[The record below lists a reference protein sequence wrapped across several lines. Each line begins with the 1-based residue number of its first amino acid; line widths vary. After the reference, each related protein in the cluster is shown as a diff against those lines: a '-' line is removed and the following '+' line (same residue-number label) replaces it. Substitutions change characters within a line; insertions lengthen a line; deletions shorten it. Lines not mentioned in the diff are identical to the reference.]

1 MPNVLKR
8 IWKQIKEENYSV
20 PINMNVND
28 IVLEMMNNIGNTDPE
43 LRDKLIYSIMFYWI
57 KDNKITSD
65 KLKEL
70 LSISIDD
77 NHLFFRIGEVG
88 TDSVFTRSFSIL
100 LVPLIL
106 MKHRQNNFLSEKDIH
121 EVYARVVDYFIKEQ
135 DLRGYVKDKGW
146 VHSIAHAADALDD
159 LAICSEIGNEEL
171 LYMLEIIK
179 KKVLI
184 NNYVY
189 INEEDE
195 RLVTAIVSILDR
207 NLISNEDL
215 CEWIRSFSDI
225 EKTGI
230 YPEDDN
236 LLANVKIML
245 RSLYFRIIDLED
257 TRILAEEIKN
267 TLTKISNF
275 N

>member
-8 IWKQIKEENYSV
+8 MLKQIKEENYSV
-20 PINMNVND
+20 PTNVNVND

-57 KDNKITSD
+57 KDNKITID

-70 LSISIDD
+70 LAISIDD
-77 NHLFFRIGEVG
+77 NHLFFRIGETD

-106 MKHRQNNFLSEKDIH
+106 MKHGQNNFLSERDIH
-121 EVYARVVDYFIKEQ
+121 EVYAKVVDYFIKEQ

-146 VHSIAHAADALDD
+146 AHSIAHAADALDD
-159 LAICSEIGNEEL
+159 LAICSEIGREDL

-179 KKVLI
+179 KKVFI

-195 RLVTAIVSILDR
+195 RLVTAIVSILNR
-207 NLISNEDL
+207 NLISNKDF
-215 CEWIRSFSDI
+215 CEWIKSFSNI

-236 LLANVKIML
+236 LLANVKNML
-245 RSLYFRIIDLED
+245 RSLYFRIIDLD
-257 TRILAEEIKN
+257 NTKILAEEIKN
-267 TLTKISNF
+267 TLAKISNF